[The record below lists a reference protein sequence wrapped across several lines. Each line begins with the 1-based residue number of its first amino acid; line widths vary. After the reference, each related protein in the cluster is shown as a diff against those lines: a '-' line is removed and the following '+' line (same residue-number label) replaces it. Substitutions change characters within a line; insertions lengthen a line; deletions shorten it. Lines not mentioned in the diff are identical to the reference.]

1 MLGRVVFDKEQ
12 AMFSSETLLAFGKV
26 VITAIVLLI
35 VAIPEGLPLAVSIAM
50 AMSIGQLKN
59 DSILIKN
66 IESVQT
72 CAMLHDVCVSKTGTI
87 TRGVLAVK
95 AYQICD

>member
-1 MLGRVVFDKEQ
+1 
-12 AMFSSETLLAFGKV
+12 MFSSATLLEMGKV

-66 IESVQT
+66 IESV
-72 CAMLHDVCVSKTGTI
+72 
-87 TRGVLAVK
+87 
-95 AYQICD
+95 